1 MPVHLL
7 DDTPHRCEEE
17 KLKDD
22 RDEKEGRVSRETRK
36 REREREYVYRIIKFH
51 YRAVAIDCFRAR
63 ANNHGTELM
72 KLLSPLIAA
81 ISTLVFANEY
91 TFTGR
96 IRVLGTVTRLHNDS
110 AN

>member
-7 DDTPHRCEEE
+7 DGATPRRCEEE

-22 RDEKEGRVSRETRK
+22 EEKEKERRERG
-36 REREREYVYRIIKFH
+36 EREREDAYRIIKFH

-72 KLLSPLIAA
+72 KLLSPLTAA
-81 ISTLVFANEY
+81 ISMLVFANEY
-91 TFTGR
+91 TSTGR
-96 IRVLGTVTRLHNDS
+96 IHVPRYCES
-110 AN
+110 AP